1 VWHGARVLPAAPAVD
16 AYVDDV
22 TGPRRPA
29 VVLLRELCRTHLDGF
44 TEGLRYGM
52 PAYWREGADTGGIAF
67 AAQKQYISFH
77 VLRTDVVAAHRD
89 RLGGL
94 SVGKGCIR
102 YRRAGD
108 LDADVVRSILQMTAA
123 TEGPG
128 C

>member
-1 VWHGARVLPAAPAVD
+1 
-16 AYVDDV
+16 V

-29 VVLLRELCRTHLDGF
+29 VLLLRELCRTHLDGF
-44 TEGLRYGM
+44 TEGLRHGM
-52 PAYWREGADTGGIAF
+52 PAYWREGVDTGGIAF
-67 AAQKQYISFH
+67 AAQKQYLSLY

-89 RLGGL
+89 RLAGL

-102 YRRAGD
+102 YRRPGD
-108 LDADVVRSILQMTAA
+108 LDVDVVRSMLEMTAR

>member
-1 VWHGARVLPAAPAVD
+1 MLPADPAVD
-16 AYVDDV
+16 AYVDQV

-29 VVLLRELCRTHLDGF
+29 VLLLRELCRTHLDGS
-44 TEGLRYGM
+44 TEGLRHGM
-52 PAYWREGADTGGIAF
+52 PAYWREGVDTGGIAF
-67 AAQKQYISFH
+67 AAQKQYLSLY

-89 RLGGL
+89 RLAGL

-102 YRRAGD
+102 YRRPGD
-108 LDADVVRSILQMTAA
+108 LDVDVVRSMLEMTAR